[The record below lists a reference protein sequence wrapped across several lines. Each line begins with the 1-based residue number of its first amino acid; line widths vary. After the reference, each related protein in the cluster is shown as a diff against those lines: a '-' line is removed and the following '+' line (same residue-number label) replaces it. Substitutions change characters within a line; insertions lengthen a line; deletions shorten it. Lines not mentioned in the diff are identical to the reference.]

1 MEEVCVYN
9 NNDITPSA
17 ALVSAWGEQVKAF
30 GKLSEQV
37 QNILK
42 AATTHDTINEIA
54 EFVEKY
60 EYITGKY
67 GNLLGEGYN
76 FLEKDIQS
84 SILYN
89 GRLGSIM
96 GGESSNIMI
105 IVISITATSA
115 LALGVTLYLKKR
127 KQK

>member
-9 NNDITPSA
+9 NKDIAPSS

-30 GKLSEQV
+30 DELPEQV

-42 AATTHDTINEIA
+42 AATTHDANNEIA

-60 EYITGKY
+60 EYIAGKY
-67 GNLLGEGYN
+67 GDLLGEGYN

-84 SILYN
+84 STLYN
-89 GRLGSIM
+89 GGLNAMDVADNAS
-96 GGESSNIMI
+96 MI
-105 IVISITATSA
+105 IVAAAVSA
-115 LALGVTLYLKKR
+115 LAFTTLLVFKKR